1 MPGPAVFPH
10 ALTHLGATTVKFSA
24 THIGTATVLLEIAG
38 LRLLTDPVFDPAPAE
53 YRHDPVVLRSTAG
66 PAVALAD
73 LPPIDAVLLSHDE
86 HPDNLDAAGR
96 TLLPGRPVLT
106 TRSGA
111 GRLGDRAVGLA
122 PWSTYELTVRGT
134 TLRITATPGVHGPV
148 GDVIGF
154 VIETEGEDE
163 AVYVSGDTVYFDEL
177 DRIADRFTIGTALLH
192 LGAAR
197 IAAFGDG
204 RLITMD
210 AAQGAALT
218 RALGTRTAVP
228 VHYASW
234 EHFGE
239 DRDAIAAAF
248 AAGGVGDRLRWLAPG
263 TREVLG

>member
-1 MPGPAVFPH
+1 M
-10 ALTHLGATTVKFSA
+10 KFSA

-38 LRLLTDPVFDPAPAE
+38 LRLLTDPVFDAPAE

-66 PAVALAD
+66 PAIALAD
-73 LPPIDAVLLSHDE
+73 LPPIDAVLLSHDD

-96 TLLPGRPVLT
+96 TLLAGRPVLT
-106 TRSGA
+106 TQSGA
-111 GRLGDRAVGLA
+111 GRLGGQAVGLA
-122 PWSTYELTVRGT
+122 PWAAYELTVRGT

-154 VIETEGEDE
+154 VIEAEGEEE
-163 AVYVSGDTVYFDEL
+163 ALYISGDTVYVDEL
-177 DRIADRFTIGTALLH
+177 DRIAERFSIGTALLH

-197 IAAFGDG
+197 IAAFGNG

-218 RALGTRTAVP
+218 RSLGARTAVP

-234 EHFGE
+234 EHFSE
-239 DRDAIAAAF
+239 DRAGITAAF
-248 AAGGVGDRLRWLAPG
+248 AAAGVGDRLRWLTPG
-263 TREVLG
+263 ARETLG

>member
-1 MPGPAVFPH
+1 M
-10 ALTHLGATTVKFSA
+10 KFSA

-73 LPPIDAVLLSHDE
+73 LPPIDAVLLSHDD

-96 TLLPGRPVLT
+96 TLLAGRPVLT
-106 TRSGA
+106 TQSGA
-111 GRLGDRAVGLA
+111 GRLGDQAVGLA
-122 PWSTYELTVRGT
+122 PWATYELTVRGT

-154 VIETEGEDE
+154 VIEAAEGDEEGHGEGE
-163 AVYVSGDTVYFDEL
+163 AVYLSGDTVYIDEL
-177 DRIADRFTIGTALLH
+177 DRIAERFSIGTAFLH

-218 RALGTRTAVP
+218 RSLGARTAVP

-234 EHFGE
+234 EHFSE
-239 DRDAIAAAF
+239 DRAGITAAF
-248 AAGGVGDRLRWLAPG
+248 AAADVGDRLRWLTPG
-263 TREVLG
+263 ARETLG